1 MNAVEVKGF
10 SKNYGSTLAVKNIS
24 FTIHEGEIVG
34 FVGKNGAGKTT
45 TLRAITNMIYP
56 TDGEVNVYGMDCV
69 KQSKE
74 IKKILSYMPG
84 DTSFYE
90 QFTARDIFNVCLKFS
105 SESFERAQELSEYF
119 ELDMDKKIS
128 GLSLGNRKKVSI
140 IQAFL
145 KDAKVYILDEPTN
158 GLDPL
163 MQEKFFAL
171 VKEKKEKGCAVF
183 LSSHNMSEVEKYC
196 DRVIIIKD
204 GEIIDTVS
212 PETERK
218 NRPLYVAYKTA
229 DGSEMIFDFKGD
241 VNELIDQLHKEKL
254 TSIEIRPKTV
264 EEEFIKYYSDSGEEK

>member
-10 SKNYGSTLAVKNIS
+10 SKNYGSIKAVKNIS
-24 FTIHEGEIVG
+24 FTIEEGEIVG

-45 TLRAITNMIYP
+45 TLRTITNMIFP
-56 TDGEVNVYGMDCV
+56 TSGEINVYGMDCV

-84 DTSFYE
+84 DASFYE

-105 SESFERAQELSEYF
+105 SSSFERAQELSEYF
-119 ELDMDKKIS
+119 ELDMDRKIS

-171 VKEKKEKGCAVF
+171 VKEKKENGCSVF

-218 NRPLYVAYKTA
+218 NRPLYVAYKTV

-241 VNELIDQLHKEKL
+241 VNELIDRLHKEKL
-254 TSIEIRPKTV
+254 TAVEIRPKTV
-264 EEEFIKYYSDSGEEK
+264 EEEFIKYYNDDGEEK

>member
-10 SKNYGSTLAVKNIS
+10 SKNYGSIKAVKNIS
-24 FTIHEGEIVG
+24 FTIEEGEIVG

-45 TLRAITNMIYP
+45 TLRTITNMIFP
-56 TDGEVNVYGMDCV
+56 TSGEINVYGMDCV

-84 DTSFYE
+84 DASFYE

-105 SESFERAQELSEYF
+105 SSSFERAQELSEYF
-119 ELDMDKKIS
+119 ELDMDRKIS

-171 VKEKKEKGCAVF
+171 VKEKKENGCAVF

-218 NRPLYVAYKTA
+218 NRPLYVAYKTV

-241 VNELIDQLHKEKL
+241 VNELIDRLHKEKL
-254 TSIEIRPKTV
+254 TAVEIRPKTV
-264 EEEFIKYYSDSGEEK
+264 EEEFIKYYNDDGEEK

>member
-10 SKNYGSTLAVKNIS
+10 SKNYGSIKAVKNIS
-24 FTIHEGEIVG
+24 FTIEEGEIVG

-45 TLRAITNMIYP
+45 TLRTITNMIFP
-56 TDGEVNVYGMDCV
+56 TSGEINVYGMDCV

-84 DTSFYE
+84 DASFYE

-105 SESFERAQELSEYF
+105 SSSFERAQELSEYF
-119 ELDMDKKIS
+119 ELDMDRKVS

-171 VKEKKEKGCAVF
+171 VKEKKENGCSVF

-218 NRPLYVAYKTA
+218 NRPLYVAYKTI

-241 VNELIDQLHKEKL
+241 VNELIDRLHKEKL
-254 TSIEIRPKTV
+254 TAVEIRPKTV
-264 EEEFIKYYSDSGEEK
+264 EEEFIKYYSDEGEGK

>member
-56 TDGEVNVYGMDCV
+56 TAGEVNVYGMDCV

-218 NRPLYVAYKTA
+218 NRPLYVAYETA

-241 VNELIDQLHKEKL
+241 INELIDQLHKEKL

>member
-56 TDGEVNVYGMDCV
+56 TAGEVNVYGMDCV

-145 KDAKVYILDEPTN
+145 KEAKVYILDEPTN

-241 VNELIDQLHKEKL
+241 VNELIDRLHKEKL
-254 TSIEIRPKTV
+254 TAVEIRPKTV

>member
-10 SKNYGSTLAVKNIS
+10 SKNYGSIKAVKNIS
-24 FTIHEGEIVG
+24 FTIEEGEIVG

-45 TLRAITNMIYP
+45 TLRTITNMIFP
-56 TDGEVNVYGMDCV
+56 TSGEINVYGMDCV

-84 DTSFYE
+84 DASFYE

-105 SESFERAQELSEYF
+105 SSSFERAQELSEYF
-119 ELDMDKKIS
+119 ELDMDRKIS

-158 GLDPL
+158 SLDPL

-241 VNELIDQLHKEKL
+241 VNELIDRLHKEKL
-254 TSIEIRPKTV
+254 TAVEIRPKTV
-264 EEEFIKYYSDSGEEK
+264 EEEFIKYYNDDGEEK

>member
-56 TDGEVNVYGMDCV
+56 TAGEVNVYGMDCV

-145 KDAKVYILDEPTN
+145 KEAKVYILDEPTN

-171 VKEKKEKGCAVF
+171 VKEKKEKGGAVF

>member
-10 SKNYGSTLAVKNIS
+10 SKNYGSIKAVKNIS
-24 FTIHEGEIVG
+24 FTIEEGEIVG

-45 TLRAITNMIYP
+45 TLRTITNMIFP
-56 TDGEVNVYGMDCV
+56 TSGEINVYGMDCV

-84 DTSFYE
+84 DASFYE

-105 SESFERAQELSEYF
+105 SKSFERAQELSEYF

-218 NRPLYVAYKTA
+218 NRPLYVAYKTV

-241 VNELIDQLHKEKL
+241 VNELIDRLHKEKL
-254 TSIEIRPKTV
+254 TAVEIRPKTV
-264 EEEFIKYYSDSGEEK
+264 EEEFIKYYNDDGEEK

>member
-1 MNAVEVKGF
+1 MNAVEVRGF

-45 TLRAITNMIYP
+45 TLRTVTNMIFP
-56 TDGEVNVYGMDCV
+56 TSGEITVYGMDCA

-84 DTSFYE
+84 DSSFYE
-90 QFTARDIFNVCLKFS
+90 SFTARDIFSVCIKFS
-105 SESFERAQELSEYF
+105 SESFERALELSEYF

-128 GLSLGNRKKVSI
+128 DLSLGNRKKVSI

-145 KDAKVYILDEPTN
+145 KDAKVYIFDEPTN

-171 VKEKKEKGCAVF
+171 VKKKKEQGCAVF

-212 PETERK
+212 PEAERK
-218 NRPLYVAYKTA
+218 SRPLYVAYKTA
-229 DGSEMIFDFKGD
+229 DGREMTFDFEGD
-241 VNELIDQLHKEKL
+241 VNELIERLCKEKL
-254 TSIEIRPKTV
+254 TALEIRPKTV
-264 EEEFIKYYSDSGEEK
+264 EEEFIKYYSDGGEDK

>member
-10 SKNYGSTLAVKNIS
+10 SKNYGSIKAVKNIS
-24 FTIHEGEIVG
+24 FTIEEGEIVG

-45 TLRAITNMIYP
+45 TLRTITNMIFP
-56 TDGEVNVYGMDCV
+56 TSGEINVYGMDCV

-84 DTSFYE
+84 DASFYE

-105 SESFERAQELSEYF
+105 SKSFERAQELSEYF

-218 NRPLYVAYKTA
+218 NRPLYVAYKTV

-241 VNELIDQLHKEKL
+241 VNELIDCLHKEKL
-254 TSIEIRPKTV
+254 TAVEIRPKTV
-264 EEEFIKYYSDSGEEK
+264 EEEFIKYYNDDGEEK

>member
-10 SKNYGSTLAVKNIS
+10 SKNYGSIKAVKNIS
-24 FTIHEGEIVG
+24 FTIEEGEIVG

-45 TLRAITNMIYP
+45 TLRTITNMIFP
-56 TDGEVNVYGMDCV
+56 TSGEINVYGMDCV

-84 DTSFYE
+84 DASFYE

-105 SESFERAQELSEYF
+105 SSSFERAQELSEYF
-119 ELDMDKKIS
+119 ELDMDRKIS

-218 NRPLYVAYKTA
+218 NRPLYVAYKTV

-241 VNELIDQLHKEKL
+241 VNELIDRLHKEKL
-254 TSIEIRPKTV
+254 TAVEIRPKTV
-264 EEEFIKYYSDSGEEK
+264 KEEFIKYYNDDGEEK

>member
-24 FTIHEGEIVG
+24 FTIEEGEIVG

-45 TLRAITNMIYP
+45 TLRTITNIIFP
-56 TDGEVNVYGMDCV
+56 SSGEINVFGMDCV

-84 DTSFYE
+84 DSSFYE
-90 QFTARDIFNVCLKFS
+90 HFTAKDIFSVCIKFS
-105 SESFERAQELSEYF
+105 SESFEKAKELSEYF

-145 KDAKVYILDEPTN
+145 KDAKVYIFDEPTN

-171 VKEKKEKGCAVF
+171 VKEKKEQGCAVF

-212 PETERK
+212 PEAERK

-229 DGSEMIFDFKGD
+229 DGRELTFDFKGD
-241 VNELIDQLHKEKL
+241 VNELIERLHKETL
-254 TSIEIRPKTV
+254 TSVEIRPKTV
-264 EEEFIKYYSDSGEEK
+264 EEEFIKYYSDDREEK

>member
-56 TDGEVNVYGMDCV
+56 TAGEVNVYGMDCV

-218 NRPLYVAYKTA
+218 NRPLHVAYKTA

-241 VNELIDQLHKEKL
+241 VNELIDRLHKEKL
-254 TSIEIRPKTV
+254 TAVEIRPKTV

>member
-10 SKNYGSTLAVKNIS
+10 SKNYGSIKAVKNIS
-24 FTIHEGEIVG
+24 FTIEEGEIVG

-45 TLRAITNMIYP
+45 TLRTITNMIFP
-56 TDGEVNVYGMDCV
+56 TSGEINVYGMDCV

-84 DTSFYE
+84 DASFYE

-105 SESFERAQELSEYF
+105 SSSFERAQELSEYF
-119 ELDMDKKIS
+119 ELDMDRKVS

-171 VKEKKEKGCAVF
+171 VKEKKENGCSVF

-218 NRPLYVAYKTA
+218 NRPLYVAYKTV

-241 VNELIDQLHKEKL
+241 VNELIDRLHKEKL
-254 TSIEIRPKTV
+254 TAVEIRPKTV
-264 EEEFIKYYSDSGEEK
+264 EEEFIKYYNDDGEEK

>member
-218 NRPLYVAYKTA
+218 NRPLYVAYETA

-241 VNELIDQLHKEKL
+241 INELIDQLHKEKL

>member
-34 FVGKNGAGKTT
+34 FAGKNGAGKTT

-56 TDGEVNVYGMDCV
+56 TAGEVNVYGMDCV

-128 GLSLGNRKKVSI
+128 GLSIGNRKKVSI

-218 NRPLYVAYKTA
+218 NSPLYVAYKTA

-241 VNELIDQLHKEKL
+241 VNELIDRLHKEKL
-254 TSIEIRPKTV
+254 TAVEIRPKTV
-264 EEEFIKYYSDSGEEK
+264 EEEFIKYYSDEGEGK

>member
-1 MNAVEVKGF
+1 MNAVKVKGF
-10 SKNYGSTLAVKNIS
+10 SKNYGSIKAVKNIS
-24 FTIHEGEIVG
+24 FTIEEGEIVG

-45 TLRAITNMIYP
+45 TLRTITNMIFP
-56 TDGEVNVYGMDCV
+56 TSGEINVYGMDCV

-84 DTSFYE
+84 DASFYE

-105 SESFERAQELSEYF
+105 SSSFERAQELSEYF
-119 ELDMDKKIS
+119 ELDMDRKVS

-171 VKEKKEKGCAVF
+171 VKEKKENGCSVF

-218 NRPLYVAYKTA
+218 NRPLYVAYKTV

-241 VNELIDQLHKEKL
+241 VNELIDRLHKEKL
-254 TSIEIRPKTV
+254 TAVEIRPKTV
-264 EEEFIKYYSDSGEEK
+264 EEEFIKYYNDDGEEK

>member
-10 SKNYGSTLAVKNIS
+10 SKNYGSIKAVKNIS
-24 FTIHEGEIVG
+24 FTIEEGEIVG

-45 TLRAITNMIYP
+45 TLRTITNMIFP
-56 TDGEVNVYGMDCV
+56 TSGEINVYGMDCV

-84 DTSFYE
+84 DASFYE

-105 SESFERAQELSEYF
+105 SSSFERAQELSEYF
-119 ELDMDKKIS
+119 ELDMDRKIS

-171 VKEKKEKGCAVF
+171 VKEKKENGCAVF

-218 NRPLYVAYKTA
+218 NRPLYVAYKTV

-241 VNELIDQLHKEKL
+241 VNELIDRLHKEKL
-254 TSIEIRPKTV
+254 TAVEIRPKTV
-264 EEEFIKYYSDSGEEK
+264 KEEFIKYYNDDGEEK

>member
-1 MNAVEVKGF
+1 MDAVEVKGF

-45 TLRAITNMIYP
+45 TLRTITNMIFP
-56 TDGEVNVYGMDCV
+56 SSGEINVYGMDCV

-84 DTSFYE
+84 DSSFYE
-90 QFTARDIFNVCLKFS
+90 YFTARDIFSVCIKFS
-105 SESFERAQELSEYF
+105 SESFEKAKELSEYF

-145 KDAKVYILDEPTN
+145 KDAKVYIFDEPTN

-171 VKEKKEKGCAVF
+171 VKEKKEQGCAVF

-212 PETERK
+212 PENERK

-229 DGSEMIFDFKGD
+229 DGREMTFDFKGD
-241 VNELIDQLHKEKL
+241 VNELIDKLHKEKL
-254 TSIEIRPKTV
+254 TAVEIRPKTV
-264 EEEFIKYYSDSGEEK
+264 EEEFIKYYSDDGEEK

>member
-56 TDGEVNVYGMDCV
+56 TAGEVNVYGMDCV

-145 KDAKVYILDEPTN
+145 KEAKVYILDEPTN

-171 VKEKKEKGCAVF
+171 VKEKKEKGGAVF

-229 DGSEMIFDFKGD
+229 DGNEMIFDFKGD
-241 VNELIDQLHKEKL
+241 INELIDQLHKEKL

>member
-1 MNAVEVKGF
+1 MNAVEVKVF

-56 TDGEVNVYGMDCV
+56 TAGEVNVYGMDCV

-90 QFTARDIFNVCLKFS
+90 QFTAKDIFNVCLKFS

>member
-10 SKNYGSTLAVKNIS
+10 SKNYGSIKAVKNIS
-24 FTIHEGEIVG
+24 FTIEEGEIVG

-45 TLRAITNMIYP
+45 TLRTITNMIFP
-56 TDGEVNVYGMDCV
+56 TSGEINVYGMDCV

-84 DTSFYE
+84 DASFYE

-105 SESFERAQELSEYF
+105 SKSFERAQELSEYF

-218 NRPLYVAYKTA
+218 NRPLYVAYKTV

-241 VNELIDQLHKEKL
+241 VNELIDRLHKEKL
-254 TSIEIRPKTV
+254 TVVEIRPKTV
-264 EEEFIKYYSDSGEEK
+264 EEEFIKYYNDDGEEK

>member
-56 TDGEVNVYGMDCV
+56 TAGEVNVYGMDCV

-145 KDAKVYILDEPTN
+145 KKAKVYILDEPTN

-171 VKEKKEKGCAVF
+171 VKEKKEKGGAVF

-229 DGSEMIFDFKGD
+229 DGNEMIFDFKGD
-241 VNELIDQLHKEKL
+241 VNELIDRLHKEKL
-254 TSIEIRPKTV
+254 TAVEIRPKTV
-264 EEEFIKYYSDSGEEK
+264 EEEFIKYYSDGGEEN

>member
-10 SKNYGSTLAVKNIS
+10 SKNYGSIKAVKNIS
-24 FTIHEGEIVG
+24 FTIEEGEIVG

-45 TLRAITNMIYP
+45 TLRTITNMIFP
-56 TDGEVNVYGMDCV
+56 TSGEINVYGMDCV

-84 DTSFYE
+84 DASFYE

-105 SESFERAQELSEYF
+105 SSSFERAQELSEYF
-119 ELDMDKKIS
+119 ELDMDRKIS

-218 NRPLYVAYKTA
+218 NRPLYVAYKTV

-241 VNELIDQLHKEKL
+241 VNELIDRLHKEKL
-254 TSIEIRPKTV
+254 TAVEIRPKTV
-264 EEEFIKYYSDSGEEK
+264 EEEFIKYYNDDGEEK

>member
-10 SKNYGSTLAVKNIS
+10 SKNYGSIKAVKNIS
-24 FTIHEGEIVG
+24 FTIEEGEIVG

-45 TLRAITNMIYP
+45 TLRTITNMIFP
-56 TDGEVNVYGMDCV
+56 TSGEINVYGMDCV

-84 DTSFYE
+84 DASFYE

-105 SESFERAQELSEYF
+105 SKSFERAQELSEYF

-218 NRPLYVAYKTA
+218 NRPLYVAYKTV

-241 VNELIDQLHKEKL
+241 VNELIDRLHKEKL
-254 TSIEIRPKTV
+254 TVVEIRPKTV
-264 EEEFIKYYSDSGEEK
+264 EEEFIKYYNDDWEEK

>member
-24 FTIHEGEIVG
+24 FTIEEGEIVG

-45 TLRAITNMIYP
+45 TLRTITNMIFP
-56 TDGEVNVYGMDCV
+56 TSGEINVFGMDCV

-84 DTSFYE
+84 DSSFYE
-90 QFTARDIFNVCLKFS
+90 HFMARDIFSACIKFS
-105 SESFERAQELSEYF
+105 SESFEKAKELSEYF

-145 KDAKVYILDEPTN
+145 KDAKVYIFDEPTN

-171 VKEKKEKGCAVF
+171 VKEKKEQGCAVF

-229 DGSEMIFDFKGD
+229 DGREMTFDFKGD
-241 VNELIDQLHKEKL
+241 VNELIERLHKEKL
-254 TSIEIRPKTV
+254 TAVEIRPKTV
-264 EEEFIKYYSDSGEEK
+264 EEEFIKYYSDDGEEK

>member
-10 SKNYGSTLAVKNIS
+10 SKNYGSIKAVKNIS
-24 FTIHEGEIVG
+24 FTIEEGEIVG

-45 TLRAITNMIYP
+45 TLRTITNMIFP
-56 TDGEVNVYGMDCV
+56 TSGEINVYGMDCV

-84 DTSFYE
+84 DASFYE

-105 SESFERAQELSEYF
+105 SSSFERAQELSEYF
-119 ELDMDKKIS
+119 ELDMDRKIS

-241 VNELIDQLHKEKL
+241 VNELIDRLHKEKL
-254 TSIEIRPKTV
+254 TAVEIRPKTV
-264 EEEFIKYYSDSGEEK
+264 EEEFIKYYSDDGEEK

>member
-56 TDGEVNVYGMDCV
+56 TAGEVNVYGMDCV

-145 KDAKVYILDEPTN
+145 KKAKVYILDEPTN

-171 VKEKKEKGCAVF
+171 VKEKKEKGGAVF

-229 DGSEMIFDFKGD
+229 DGNEMIFDFKGD
-241 VNELIDQLHKEKL
+241 VNELIDRLHKEKL

>member
-128 GLSLGNRKKVSI
+128 GLSLGNIKKVSI

>member
-24 FTIHEGEIVG
+24 FTIEEGEIVG

-45 TLRAITNMIYP
+45 TLRTITNMIFP
-56 TDGEVNVYGMDCV
+56 SSGEINVYGMDCV

-84 DTSFYE
+84 DSSFYE
-90 QFTARDIFNVCLKFS
+90 HFTSRDIFSVCIKFS
-105 SESFERAQELSEYF
+105 SESFEKAKELSEYF

-145 KDAKVYILDEPTN
+145 KDAKVYIFDEPTN

-171 VKEKKEKGCAVF
+171 VKEKKEQGCAVF

-229 DGSEMIFDFKGD
+229 DGREQTFDFKGD
-241 VNELIDQLHKEKL
+241 VNELIERLHKEKL
-254 TSIEIRPKTV
+254 TAVEIRPKTV
-264 EEEFIKYYSDSGEEK
+264 EEEFIKYYSDDGEEK

>member
-56 TDGEVNVYGMDCV
+56 TAGEVNVYGMDCV

-145 KDAKVYILDEPTN
+145 KEAKVYILDEPTN

-229 DGSEMIFDFKGD
+229 YGSEMIFDFKGD
-241 VNELIDQLHKEKL
+241 VNELIDRLHKEKL